1 MHMDT
6 EHPFK
11 QKTAQPDPVPP
22 GMSLARKGMWTL
34 AGLLLYF
41 LLVTAVVTY
50 ERYSLMQAVQDLESI
65 HKQEERQV
73 SLNLTVARAILTVNE
88 NYFSPD
94 IEAAAQMLVL
104 DIEAVIAGVRKVSAT
119 YPVLNDDVASLEQGS
134 SRLLK
139 QASRSAI
146 AEVRATFHRLVMDLD
161 AVTSDIR
168 SRKQRLLDDYR
179 NTYNRVTI
187 EWLLFMMAG
196 IGAFGGIGLIFFRRL
211 ARDIDTI
218 RARATEIVRG
228 YRGAPLTVDRGDEM
242 GALMTAINGMQVE
255 LRQRETQ
262 LELSRQQEFH
272 KEKMAAVGSLAAAVA
287 HEINN
292 PLSSVVGIA
301 EAIDSEFIA
310 RDCARVGAACQ
321 PQLILAQARRVM
333 QITRQIS
340 EFSVPQSPEPELID
354 LNSLVRS
361 TCGFVRFD
369 RRFRRIDLVQALD
382 SDLPAVLAVGDH
394 LVQVLMNLLI
404 NAADALEEGTVAPH
418 IEVHTRLSGP
428 SVILEVADNGA
439 GIAPEHLNQVFTEH
453 FTTKLPGHGSGLGLP
468 LCRTLI
474 QGAGGKIAIASRP
487 GEGTVVTVTLPV
499 PDMGHF
505 AH

>member
-1 MHMDT
+1 
-6 EHPFK
+6 
-11 QKTAQPDPVPP
+11 
-22 GMSLARKGMWTL
+22 MSLASKGMWTL
-34 AGLLLYF
+34 AGLLIYF

-50 ERYSLMQAVQDLESI
+50 ERYSLMQAVHDLEAI
-65 HKQEERQV
+65 HRQEERQV

-94 IEAAAQMLVL
+94 VDAAAQMLVL
-104 DIEAVIAGVRKVSAT
+104 DIEAVLSGVRKVAES
-119 YPVLNDDVASLEQGS
+119 YPVLGDDVISLEQGS

-139 QASRSAI
+139 QPSRSAI
-146 AEVRATFHRLVMDLD
+146 AEVRTVFHRLVMDLD
-161 AVTSDIR
+161 AVTSDVR
-168 SRKQRLLDDYR
+168 ARKQRLLDDYR

-196 IGAFGGIGLIFFRRL
+196 IGAFGGIGLVFFRRL

-218 RARATEIVRG
+218 RGRATEIVRG
-228 YRGAPLTVDRGDEM
+228 YRGAPLAVHRGDEM
-242 GALMTAINGMQVE
+242 GALMAAINGMQVE

-292 PLSSVVGIA
+292 PLSSIVGIA
-301 EAIDSEFIA
+301 EAIDSEFIE
-310 RDCARVGAACQ
+310 RDCAGAGAACQ

-340 EFSVPQSPEPELID
+340 EFSVPQSPEPELTD

-369 RRFRRIDLVQALD
+369 RRFRRINLVQTLD

-404 NAADALEEGTVAPH
+404 NAADALGESAAEPR
-418 IEVHTRLSGP
+418 IEIHTRLAGS
-428 SVILEVADNGA
+428 SVTLEVTDNGT
-439 GIAPEHLNQVFTEH
+439 GIAPEHLDQVFTEH
-453 FTTKLPGHGSGLGLP
+453 FTTKPPGHGSGLGLP

-474 QGAGGKIAIASRP
+474 QGAGGKIAIVSRA
-487 GEGTVVTVTLPV
+487 GEGAVVTVTLPV
-499 PDMGHF
+499 PDMGRF